1 MSGLF
6 LLISII
12 ITGLFLSHPYKVL
25 STTFKLQRE
34 NERIK
39 FIFSLSP
46 FRYSRY
52 ILFRHTIFFCLPLP
66 PYFRLPPS
74 LTPCVSLF
82 YIISIN
88 FLSKWCELTAL
99 LIKRMK
105 GKTSKLILNYYQDIR
120 KESKFFDSLP
130 MFKRLT
136 RSAPAGHFWPAVVS
150 PLWRPAGQ
158 KWPVI
163 IAHFNCP
170 AL

>member
-1 MSGLF
+1 MELF
-6 LLISII
+6 NKKNLFWYFFPQFCLICVWAISTYSII

-46 FRYSRY
+46 FCYSRY

-105 GKTSKLILNYYQDIR
+105 GKTSKLIWTTTRIFVRNLN
-120 KESKFFDSLP
+120 SLILS
-130 MFKRLT
+130 RC
-136 RSAPAGHFWPAVVS
+136 SNA
-150 PLWRPAGQ
+150 
-158 KWPVI
+158 
-163 IAHFNCP
+163 
-170 AL
+170 